1 MYDPQAAEEMSQ
13 EDIDKAI
20 EYLFP
25 AGLYERAANPLM
37 KPPEEVGQIQI
48 SLRNALKLVRFSALS
63 KKLAL
68 SVTFI
73 RLNLFAL
80 IDNRCTQLTQLYD

>member
-1 MYDPQAAEEMSQ
+1 MSQ

-37 KPPEEVGQIQI
+37 KPPEEVY
-48 SLRNALKLVRFSALS
+48 NVHVKLYTEHLW
-63 KKLAL
+63 
-68 SVTFI
+68 I
-73 RLNLFAL
+73 
-80 IDNRCTQLTQLYD
+80 